1 MSTRGDIRIL
11 DVGCGKGRYL
21 KNLIEDLP
29 DSQCYGVDIS
39 KNVIAEK
46 TNQNIVWEEGSLT
59 HIPFRDNNF
68 AMAYTCE
75 ALEHAVDI
83 KSAIREMARVVR
95 PDGRIVIVD
104 KNIAALGTL
113 EICEWEQWFDENE
126 LAAIMSEFC
135 REVNIVHDVN
145 YEGYFKEGLFSVW
158 IGKVK

>member
-1 MSTRGDIRIL
+1 M
-11 DVGCGKGRYL
+11 
-21 KNLIEDLP
+21 KNLIDDLP

-39 KNVIAEK
+39 QNVIAEK

-68 AMAYTCE
+68 AMAYNFE

-95 PDGRIVIVD
+95 PDRRIVIVD

-135 REVNIVHDVN
+135 SEVNIVHDVN